1 MIIYIDVVF
10 ILNLFFDFILLLGV
24 SILLK
29 RNVKILN
36 IFLGSIIG
44 SLSLF
49 LLFLESI
56 NIIFFIYKFVISIL
70 MTITC
75 FGYRNIKYTI
85 KNIIYLYFISIFL
98 GGFLYLINNSFNFH
112 NGLVF
117 YNKGLSINV
126 ILIIVLTPILL
137 FIYIHNLKSIKNN
150 YNNYYKVIIY
160 IGNNSISVTGYLD
173 TGNKLVSPYSNKP
186 VIILHNK
193 SPVFDNMDYVL
204 IPYNTIDNFGFIKC
218 YKPDKVYIEGVGD
231 RYSLLV
237 GVTQNIINIDGVEC
251 ILNTKILE
259 EK

>member
-1 MIIYIDVVF
+1 M
-10 ILNLFFDFILLLGV
+10 
-24 SILLK
+24 
-29 RNVKILN
+29 
-36 IFLGSIIG
+36 
-44 SLSLF
+44 
-49 LLFLESI
+49 
-56 NIIFFIYKFVISIL
+56 
-70 MTITC
+70 
-75 FGYRNIKYTI
+75 
-85 KNIIYLYFISIFL
+85 
-98 GGFLYLINNSFNFH
+98 
-112 NGLVF
+112 
-117 YNKGLSINV
+117 
-126 ILIIVLTPILL
+126 